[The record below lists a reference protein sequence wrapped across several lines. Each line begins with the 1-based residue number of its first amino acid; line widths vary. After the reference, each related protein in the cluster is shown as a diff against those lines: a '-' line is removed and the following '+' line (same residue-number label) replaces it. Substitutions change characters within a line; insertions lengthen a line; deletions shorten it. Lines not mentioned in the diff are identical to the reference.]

1 MSMSSARKRLQNPA
15 YSVDECHL
23 LNGYRF
29 LGPDKFI
36 SSGEKRFSPDFSP
49 EVENKAVFRGIIGL
63 L

>member
-36 SSGEKRFSPDFSP
+36 SSGEKRFS
-49 EVENKAVFRGIIGL
+49 AVL
-63 L
+63 SAKVQANMS